1 MGWRENLG
9 GHFRGGWVSSWLD
22 GDLSCFFLLQYFPVL
37 LQFEYTL
44 DFITHDL
51 TQAGSQGVAECL
63 LYPVK

>member
-1 MGWRENLG
+1 MEGKLGWAFSGRLGLLLAGWRFVL
-9 GHFRGGWVSSWLD
+9 
-22 GDLSCFFLLQYFPVL
+22 FFLLQYFPVL